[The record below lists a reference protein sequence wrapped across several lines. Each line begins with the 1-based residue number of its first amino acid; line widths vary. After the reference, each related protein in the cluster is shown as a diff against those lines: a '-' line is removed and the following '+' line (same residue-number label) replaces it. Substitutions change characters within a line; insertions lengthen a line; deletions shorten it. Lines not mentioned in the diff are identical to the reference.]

1 MAKVIVRNLE
11 KCLAKRG
18 RIPVSEKRVVNS
30 EGKVVRIS
38 TIDSNSPYFSS
49 DLRRL
54 FQKNVAKARREN
66 KKRFGSPDRV
76 GQKA

>member
-1 MAKVIVRNLE
+1 MTKVVVKDLRKSLP
-11 KCLAKRG
+11 KGGRG
-18 RIPVSEKRVVNS
+18 PHSEKRINS
-30 EGKVVRIS
+30 EGKLVEIL

-49 DLRRL
+49 DLHSV

-76 GQKA
+76 SQKS